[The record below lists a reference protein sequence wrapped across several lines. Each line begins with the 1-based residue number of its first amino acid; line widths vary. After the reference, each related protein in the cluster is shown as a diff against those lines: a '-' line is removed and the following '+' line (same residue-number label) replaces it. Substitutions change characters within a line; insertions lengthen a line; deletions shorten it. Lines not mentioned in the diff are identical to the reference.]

1 MTTEHIIYVI
11 DDDSRVRE
19 AIENLLLSCGM
30 QVMTFGTAAEY
41 IASKRPDVPACL
53 VLDVE
58 LPDVNGLE
66 FQRQLARQQ
75 HPPIVFISGYGDIPA
90 SVRAMKA
97 GALDFLP
104 KPFAERELLA
114 AIESALEHDRRLRQS
129 RGELAAVRE
138 RYALLTK
145 REREVMALM
154 TSDLLNKQAAAQLG
168 ISEVTLQ
175 IHRRNVLSKMAAG
188 SVSELVRLS
197 IKLESSDDSSSAV
210 DFGRNIHE

>member
-1 MTTEHIIYVI
+1 MTEHIIYVI
-11 DDDSRVRE
+11 DDDARVRE

-30 QVMTFGTAAEY
+30 HAMTFGTAAEY
-41 IASKRPDVPACL
+41 IASTHPDVPACL

-66 FQRQLARQQ
+66 FQRQLALQQ
-75 HPPIVFISGYGDIPA
+75 HPPIVFISGHGDIPA

-104 KPFAERELLA
+104 KPFAERDLLA
-114 AIESALEHDRRLRQS
+114 AIESALEHDRRIRQS
-129 RGELAAVRE
+129 RGDLAAVRE

-154 TSDLLNKQAAAQLG
+154 TGGLLNKQAAAQLG

-175 IHRRNVLSKMAAG
+175 IHRRHVLSKMAAG

-197 IKLESSDDSSSAV
+197 IKLESSDDSRSTV
-210 DFGRNIHE
+210 DLGRNIHE